1 MRTCV
6 RLHIKGIVQG
16 VGFRPFVYS
25 QAKKH
30 LICGWVLNATDGVHV
45 EAEGEEEHVNA
56 FVMALSEKA
65 PAAAK
70 VSEINIE
77 EIPLQ
82 HFDSFEIRTSDDNV
96 VSDIT
101 LVSPD
106 LAICDDCMRELFDET
121 DRRYHYPFINCT
133 NCGPRFTIID
143 SLPYDR
149 AKTSMAEFPMCDSCS
164 CEYKDP
170 SNRRFHAQPNACF
183 DCGPSLWLYR
193 FENVAERKGIRDQGI
208 GKLGNREQGLGISN
222 GKQLENSTNPYS
234 LVPNPSQE
242 LSDKL
247 ISEAAKFLSD
257 GKILAV
263 KGLGGYHLV
272 CNAKNE
278 DALNQLRDA
287 KHRDNK
293 AFAVMVKNAEIASH
307 YCMVS
312 DIERDVLKTPAKPI
326 VLLKKKPGISF
337 QQDLSGNLPEL
348 GVMLPYTPVQALLLA
363 EFEKVS
369 DIEDAMLVMTSGNLH
384 DEPIVMDDEEA
395 VTKFEGVAD
404 AILGNNRKILTRF
417 DDSVVRVLDFGDNQ
431 TAIQM
436 VRRARGYA
444 PRPLEIPLQ
453 HKGEL
458 FATGPEQKN
467 TFAYVRDNQAFI
479 SQHIGDVENAEVQDA
494 WFEAKSRYEKLFA
507 LGDTCEI
514 VCDKHPE
521 YLTSKWAF
529 KHVSEAEKALP
540 FEEVYHHHAH
550 IVTAMAEN
558 ALDEPCIGFAF
569 DGTGFGADGCIWGG
583 EVLLCNYETFERVAN
598 FAYFPLPGG
607 AQAVKEPI
615 RSAYGLLYAY
625 DLLDEYDLKGIR
637 DQGLGISKTPAIG
650 ETTNP
655 YSLVPSPL
663 DCKAIIEEGIN
674 TPYTSSVG
682 RLFDAVS
689 ALLGI
694 CTHPTYE
701 GEAAIALEAVMSDTA
716 MSSAYDSQADRY
728 TFDVQKNSA
737 TEHSTALDTSMFI
750 IDAEKVL
757 RAIAEDIK
765 AGVKN
770 AIVARRFHDALVRLV
785 VLISQLTFQIYG
797 IKKVVLSGGVWMNRY
812 LVENTVKSLQNE
824 GFDVVLNNDLPPND
838 GGVSYGQAVVAVMRK
853 LAKTKEGE

>member
-1 MRTCV
+1 MKTAV

-70 VSEINIE
+70 VHEINIE

-82 HFDSFEIRTSDDNV
+82 HFDGFEIRTSDENDAQ
-96 VSDIT
+96 DIT

-106 LAICDDCMRELFDET
+106 LGICDDCMRELFDET
-121 DRRYHYPFINCT
+121 NRRYHYPFINCT

-149 AKTSMAEFPMCDSCS
+149 AKTSMAEFPMCDECAS
-164 CEYKDP
+164 EYEDP
-170 SNRRFHAQPNACF
+170 ANRRFHAQPNACF
-183 DCGPSLWLYR
+183 ECGPQLWLYR
-193 FENVAERKGIRDQGI
+193 FDSKTYSLVQEEGIRDQG
-208 GKLGNREQGLGISN
+208 LGISS
-222 GKQLENSTNPYS
+222 GSQLESSTSPYS
-234 LVPNPSQE
+234 LVPNPSREQSDE
-242 LSDKL
+242 L
-247 ISEAAKFLSD
+247 IHVAAEMLTD

-272 CNAKNE
+272 CDAANE
-278 DALNQLRDA
+278 KALADLRER

-293 AFAVMVKNAEIASH
+293 AFAVMVKDANAAKA
-307 YCMVS
+307 YCEVS
-312 DIERDVLKTPAKPI
+312 ENEQRILESSEKPI
-326 VLLKKKPGISF
+326 VLLKKEMGVSLP
-337 QQDLSGNLPEL
+337 QDLSGNLPEL

-369 DIEDAMLVMTSGNLH
+369 KVKNAMLVMTSGNLH
-384 DEPIVMDDEEA
+384 DEPIVIDDEEA
-395 VTKFEGVAD
+395 IAKFEGVAD

-417 DDSVVRVLDFGDNQ
+417 DDSVVRVLDFGEDQ

-444 PRPLEIPLQ
+444 PRPVEIPLN
-453 HKGEL
+453 HEGEL
-458 FATGPEQKN
+458 FAAGPEQKN
-467 TFAYVRDNQAFI
+467 TFTYVRDNSAFV

-494 WFEAKSRYEKLFA
+494 WFEAKTRYEKLFA
-507 LGDTCEI
+507 FSDNCEI

-529 KHVSEAEKALP
+529 KHVRDAQEALP

-550 IVTAMAEN
+550 IVSAMAEN
-558 ALDEPCIGFAF
+558 GLDEPCIGFAF

-607 AQAVKEPI
+607 TQAVKEPL
-615 RSAYGLLYAY
+615 RTAYGLLYAY
-625 DLLDEYDLKGIR
+625 DLLDEFDFKEI
-637 DQGLGISKTPAIG
+637 IPP
-650 ETTNP
+650 NP

-663 DCKAIIEEGIN
+663 DCEAIIEDGIN

-689 ALLGI
+689 ALLDI
-694 CTHPTYE
+694 CTRPTYE
-701 GEAAIALEAVMSDTA
+701 GEAAIALEAAMSSATS
-716 MSSAYDSQADRY
+716 SSAYDSQADRY
-728 TFDVQKNSA
+728 TFEVQKNSA

-757 RAIAEDIK
+757 RAIAEDVRG
-765 AGVKN
+765 GVE
-770 AIVARRFHDALVRLV
+770 AAVIARRFHDAVVRLV
-785 VLISQLTFQIYG
+785 VLVSQITYQIYG
-797 IKKVVLSGGVWMNRY
+797 IKIVVLSGGVWMNRY
-812 LVENTVKSLQNE
+812 LTEHTVRELQKA
-824 GFDVVLNNDLPPND
+824 GFDVVLNKDLAPND
-838 GGVSYGQAVVAVMRK
+838 GGVSYGQAVVSC
-853 LAKTKEGE
+853 AKKIAKNKEGE

>member
-30 LICGWVLNATDGVHV
+30 LISGWVLNATDGVHV

-143 SLPYDR
+143 NLPYDR
-149 AKTSMAEFPMCDSCS
+149 AKTSMAEFPMCNACAN
-164 CEYKDP
+164 EYADP
-170 SNRRFHAQPNACF
+170 ANRRFHAQPNACF
-183 DCGPSLWLYR
+183 ECGPHLFLNTFDEVVEGCNLAMSDTIIHTAAR
-193 FENVAERKGIRDQGI
+193 MIAE
-208 GKLGNREQGLGISN
+208 
-222 GKQLENSTNPYS
+222 
-234 LVPNPSQE
+234 
-242 LSDKL
+242 
-247 ISEAAKFLSD
+247 

-272 CNAKNE
+272 CDAKNE
-278 DALNQLRDA
+278 DALATLRER

-293 AFAVMVKNAEIASH
+293 AFAVMVKNADVATH

-312 DIERDVLKTPAKPI
+312 DIERDVLNTPARPI
-326 VLLKKKPGISF
+326 VLLKKRPSVSLPEE
-337 QQDLSGNLPEL
+337 LSGNLPEL

-369 DIEDAMLVMTSGNLH
+369 DIEYAMLVMTSGNLH
-384 DEPIVMDDEEA
+384 DEPIVIDDEEA
-395 VTKFEGVAD
+395 VAKFEGVAD

-417 DDSVVRVLDFGDNQ
+417 DDSVVRVLDFGDDQ

-453 HKGEL
+453 HKGKL

-467 TFAYVRDNQAFI
+467 TFTYVRDNQAFV

-494 WFEAKSRYEKLFA
+494 WFEVKKRYEKLFA
-507 LGDTCEI
+507 MSDTCEI

-529 KHVSEAEKALP
+529 KHVSEAEKALS

-550 IVTAMAEN
+550 IVSAMAEN

-607 AQAVKEPI
+607 SQAVKEPL
-615 RSAYGLLYAY
+615 RTAYGLLYAY
-625 DLLDEYDLKGIR
+625 DLLDAF
-637 DQGLGISKTPAIG
+637 PA
-650 ETTNP
+650 TTM
-655 YSLVPSPL
+655 SDTTMSDTCEAL
-663 DCKAIIEEGIN
+663 IEEGIN

-701 GEAAIALEAVMSDTA
+701 GEAAIALEAAMSDTA
-716 MSSAYDSQADRY
+716 MSDTYDSQADRY
-728 TFDVQKNSA
+728 TFDILKNSA
-737 TEHSTALDTSMFI
+737 TEHSTALDTSMFV

-757 RAIAEDIK
+757 CAIAEDVRDGVEK
-765 AGVKN
+765 AV
-770 AIVARRFHDALVRLV
+770 IARHFHDAIVQLV
-785 VLISQLTFQIYG
+785 VCVSTLTHHYCGF
-797 IKKVVLSGGVWMNRY
+797 KKIVLSGGVWMNRY
-812 LVENTVKSLQNE
+812 LIENTVKGLQNE
-824 GFDVVLNNDLPPND
+824 GFDVVLNKDLPPND
-838 GGVSYGQAVVAVMRK
+838 GGVSYGQAVVACTRQV
-853 LAKTKEGE
+853 AKSKGGE